1 VKFKFL
7 MTILFINSVLQAAII
22 TNFVNY
28 EQIGTGEYLLD
39 LDENGVND
47 FNFSIRNNFPQQGF
61 TYRIIGLEL
70 GNEIDEQG
78 GLLGY
83 NVGFDAA
90 WNDTAIMPLGNL
102 TKFYGLQFLINNETH
117 YGWVEVK
124 LSTNKTFEIVKYAY
138 NDEVGGTILM
148 AQSQISSIND
158 NHLANTISIHQGIGS
173 INISMDDVLPSAV
186 EVDVYNQVGQLMMTD
201 KMDNYAK
208 EISTAF
214 LDNGIYIV
222 SVSSKGKYLAS
233 KRVMVW
239 R

>member
-1 VKFKFL
+1 
-7 MTILFINSVLQAAII
+7 
-22 TNFVNY
+22 
-28 EQIGTGEYLLD
+28 
-39 LDENGVND
+39 
-47 FNFSIRNNFPQQGF
+47 
-61 TYRIIGLEL
+61 
-70 GNEIDEQG
+70 
-78 GLLGY
+78 
-83 NVGFDAA
+83 VGFDAA

-138 NDEVGGTILM
+138 NDEAGGTILM
-148 AQSQISSIND
+148 AQSQISNINN
-158 NHLANTISIHQGIGS
+158 NHLANAISIHQGIGS

-214 LDNGIYIV
+214 LQNGIYIV
-222 SVSSKGKYLAS
+222 SVSSKGEYLAS
-233 KRVMVW
+233 KRVSVW